1 MSYRARQQNHA
12 KPVMTIAQSVTNLT
26 MLLVNCSDHALA
38 AMDPEYLSRCYRVTP
53 AMASKMLTE
62 QRRHRETRA

>member
-1 MSYRARQQNHA
+1 MNRFQQRPQP
-12 KPVMTIAQSVTNLT
+12 KQPMTVAQSVTNLT

-38 AMDPEYLSRCYRVTP
+38 AMDPDYISRCYRVSP

-62 QRRHRETRA
+62 QRAHREARA